1 MEQIQ
6 EFLSQQIFRVETYS
20 FTVSYLLRLI
30 FIYLLIFIFTFIFN
44 RLLLRRIKFLRDL
57 APEKQKAFTRLFT
70 YVVHIMGLWVALYS
84 INLHPGTP
92 IFVIDDK
99 KTLKISH
106 IIQLLF
112 IYIVTR
118 LIVWF
123 IEKVFVKKVVL
134 KEAEEGKQFA
144 VSQISKYII
153 SILALSIALTTI
165 GIDLGLVWA
174 ALAALLVGIGFG
186 LQQTFNDLISGLILL
201 FEGSVKV
208 GDITEIESVAVGKV
222 ISIGI
227 RASTI
232 ETRDGIIIIVPNSKF
247 VVDNVIN
254 WSRTN
259 DATRFMVEVG
269 VAYGSDTE
277 LVKEKLLEV
286 AYRQEDVVMQP
297 EEPLVLFKNFGDSSL
312 EFQLHFWTFEVWD
325 IEIVKSKIRFD
336 IDSIFRQ
343 NEITIAFPQRDVH
356 VKIEETVLRK
366 IKQYM

>member
-6 EFLSQQIFRVETYS
+6 EFFEYHLFSIKDYH
-20 FTVSYLLRLI
+20 FTVFHLLTLL

-44 RLLLRRIKFLRDL
+44 RLLLRRVKFLRDL

-70 YVVHIMGLWVALYS
+70 YVIHILGLWVALYS
-84 INLHPGTP
+84 IDLHPNTP
-92 IFVIDDK
+92 IFVIDK
-99 KTLKISH
+99 QKTLKISH

-123 IEKVFVKKVVL
+123 IEKVFVKKIVL

-153 SILALSIALTTI
+153 SILALTIALTTL
-165 GIDLGLVWA
+165 GINLGLVWT
-174 ALAALLVGIGFG
+174 ALAALLVGLGFG

-222 ISIGI
+222 VSIGI

-269 VAYGSDTE
+269 VAYGSDTD

-286 AYRQEDVVMQP
+286 AYRQEDVVMEP

-312 EFQLHFWTFEVWD
+312 EFQLHFWTLEVWD
-325 IEIVKSKIRFD
+325 IEIVKSEIRFD
-336 IDSIFRQ
+336 IDKIFRE

-356 VKIEETVLRK
+356 VKIEEAVLHK
-366 IKQYM
+366 IKNFA